1 MTILSEN
8 FLNSFYE
15 ISSDNLQ
22 PYALKPIISR
32 VCTSR
37 EIFSTFYKL
46 FLTAGANFAFLL
58 NVIPQYMSTDY
69 GHKNAILFV

>member
-22 PYALKPIISR
+22 LSALKPIVSR
-32 VCTSR
+32 VWDSYNF
-37 EIFSTFYKL
+37 FSTFYKL